1 MNRFFILVL
10 RIILGTA
17 FAVLLTRI
25 FHPEKGLVFIAGIAA
40 LLVGFSYF
48 SSAMRNRKRKEQD
61 R

>member
-1 MNRFFILVL
+1 MNRLIVLVL

-25 FHPEKGLVFIAGIAA
+25 FHREKGIFFMAGIAV
-40 LLVGFSYF
+40 LLVGFSYL
-48 SSAMRNRKRKEQD
+48 SSALRNRKRKEQN